1 MLEKAVQQ
9 GRSERRAEAYPL
21 GYVEGLSDAKTK
33 LAEFFSILLA
43 GGEVRMK
50 SGWMAAVVMIG
61 AVSMVGCVSQTKY
74 EEAMVDVDSAK
85 SELERTRAQKN
96 ALEQQV
102 KTLKDLN
109 VKFVNEAQVAH
120 DELERIQH
128 GRDKERGS
136 VEGRTKDLE
145 DRVKQLSFQ
154 NRAMRQEYGDVKQHN
169 ETLKSLVA
177 RYQKELKDQSRS
189 VTGTPAPSVP
199 SLSPA
204 PAGVPT
210 PPAMNAP
217 QSISSSMNVNK
228 ASAGD
233 MVLVLGLSKDV
244 ADRIVTNR
252 PYRVKGELVAKNVV
266 PKDTFDTIKDRISVS
281 P

>member
-1 MLEKAVQQ
+1 
-9 GRSERRAEAYPL
+9 
-21 GYVEGLSDAKTK
+21 
-33 LAEFFSILLA
+33 
-43 GGEVRMK
+43 MK

-61 AVSMVGCVSQTKY
+61 AVAMVGCVSQKKY
-74 EEAMVDVDSAK
+74 EEAMGDVESANL
-85 SELERTRAQKN
+85 ELERTRTQKN

-109 VKFVNEAQVAH
+109 VKFGNEAQVAH

-136 VEGRTKDLE
+136 VEGRTKELE
-145 DRVKQLSFQ
+145 NRVKQLSFQ
-154 NRAMRQEYGDVKQHN
+154 NRAMRHEYEDVKQHN

-177 RYQKELKDQSRS
+177 RYQKELKDQSRP
-189 VTGTPAPSVP
+189 VTAPPAPSVP
-199 SLSPA
+199 PLSPA
-204 PAGVPT
+204 PTGAPAS
-210 PPAMNAP
+210 PAMKAP
-217 QSISSSMNVNK
+217 EAMSSSMNVNK

-266 PKDTFDTIKDRISVS
+266 PKETFDKIKERISVS

>member
-1 MLEKAVQQ
+1 
-9 GRSERRAEAYPL
+9 
-21 GYVEGLSDAKTK
+21 
-33 LAEFFSILLA
+33 
-43 GGEVRMK
+43 MK
-50 SGWMAAVVMIG
+50 SGWMAVVVMIG
-61 AVSMVGCVSQTKY
+61 AVSMVGCVSQKKY

-85 SELERTRAQKN
+85 FELERTRAQKN

-109 VKFVNEAQVAH
+109 VKFGNEAQVSH

-136 VEGRTKDLE
+136 VEDRTKELE
-145 DRVKQLSFQ
+145 ARVKQLSFQ
-154 NRAMRQEYGDVKQHN
+154 NRSVRQEYEDVKRHN
-169 ETLKSLVA
+169 DTLKSLVA

-189 VTGTPAPSVP
+189 VTGSPAPSV
-199 SLSPA
+199 S
-204 PAGVPT
+204 PT
-210 PPAMNAP
+210 PTGEPTPLATKAP
-217 QSISSSMNVNK
+217 QSTSSSASMNVNK

-244 ADRIVTNR
+244 ADRIVSNR

>member
-1 MLEKAVQQ
+1 
-9 GRSERRAEAYPL
+9 
-21 GYVEGLSDAKTK
+21 
-33 LAEFFSILLA
+33 
-43 GGEVRMK
+43 MK

-61 AVSMVGCVSQTKY
+61 AVAMVGCVSQTKY
-74 EEAMVDVDSAK
+74 EEAMIDVDSAK
-85 SELERTRAQKN
+85 SELALARSQKN

-128 GRDKERGS
+128 SRDKERGS
-136 VEGRTKDLE
+136 VEGRTRELE
-145 DRVKQLSFQ
+145 NRVKQLSFQ
-154 NRAMRQEYGDVKQHN
+154 NRAVRHEYEDVKLHN

-189 VTGTPAPSVP
+189 VTGAPAPSAP

-204 PAGVPT
+204 PAGASAS
-210 PPAMNAP
+210 PAMKAP
-217 QSISSSMNVNK
+217 QSLPSSMNVNK

-266 PKDTFDTIKDRISVS
+266 PKDTFDTIKERISVS

>member
-1 MLEKAVQQ
+1 
-9 GRSERRAEAYPL
+9 
-21 GYVEGLSDAKTK
+21 
-33 LAEFFSILLA
+33 
-43 GGEVRMK
+43 MK
-50 SGWMAAVVMIG
+50 SVWMAAVVMIG
-61 AVSMVGCVSQTKY
+61 AVAMVGCVTQKKY
-74 EEAMVDVDSAK
+74 EEAMVDVESANL
-85 SELERTRAQKN
+85 ELERTRTQKN

-109 VKFVNEAQVAH
+109 VKFGNEAQVAH

-136 VEGRTKDLE
+136 VEGRTKELE

-154 NRAMRQEYGDVKQHN
+154 NRAMRHEYEDVKQHN

-177 RYQKELKDQSRS
+177 RYQKELKDQSRP
-189 VTGTPAPSVP
+189 VTVPPAPSVP
-199 SLSPA
+199 PLSPA
-204 PAGVPT
+204 PTVAPAS
-210 PPAMNAP
+210 PAMKSPEAM
-217 QSISSSMNVNK
+217 STSMNVNK

-266 PKDTFDTIKDRISVS
+266 PKETFDMIKERISVS

>member
-1 MLEKAVQQ
+1 MLKKAVQQ

-21 GYVEGLSDAKTK
+21 GYVEGLSDARTK
-33 LAEFFSILLA
+33 LADFFSILLV

-50 SGWMAAVVMIG
+50 SGWMASVVMIG
-61 AVSMVGCVSQTKY
+61 AVAMVGCVSQTKY

-85 SELERTRAQKN
+85 SELALARSQKN

-102 KTLKDLN
+102 RTLKDLN
-109 VKFVNEAQVAH
+109 VKFGNEAQVAH

-136 VEGRTKDLE
+136 VEGRTKELE

-154 NRAMRQEYGDVKQHN
+154 NRAVRHEYEDVKRLN

-189 VTGTPAPSVP
+189 VTAAPAPSAP

-204 PAGVPT
+204 PPGAPV
-210 PPAMNAP
+210 PPAMKAP
-217 QSISSSMNVNK
+217 QSLPSSMNVNK

-266 PKDTFDTIKDRISVS
+266 PKETFDMIKERINVS

>member
-1 MLEKAVQQ
+1 
-9 GRSERRAEAYPL
+9 
-21 GYVEGLSDAKTK
+21 
-33 LAEFFSILLA
+33 
-43 GGEVRMK
+43 MK

-61 AVSMVGCVSQTKY
+61 AVAMVGCVSQKKY
-74 EEAMVDVDSAK
+74 EEAMVDVESAK

-109 VKFVNEAQVAH
+109 VKFGNEAQVAH

-136 VEGRTKDLE
+136 VEGRTKELE
-145 DRVKQLSFQ
+145 DRVQQLSFQ
-154 NRAMRQEYGDVKQHN
+154 NRAVRHEYEDVRRHN

-177 RYQKELKDQSRS
+177 RYQKELKDQSRP

-199 SLSPA
+199 PLSPA
-204 PAGVPT
+204 PTGAPA
-210 PPAMNAP
+210 PPAVNAP
-217 QSISSSMNVNK
+217 QSLSSSMNVNK

-233 MVLVLGLSKDV
+233 MVLVLGLSKDM

-266 PKDTFDTIKDRISVS
+266 PKDTFDIIKDRISVS

>member
-1 MLEKAVQQ
+1 
-9 GRSERRAEAYPL
+9 
-21 GYVEGLSDAKTK
+21 
-33 LAEFFSILLA
+33 
-43 GGEVRMK
+43 MK
-50 SGWMAAVVMIG
+50 SWWMAAVVMIG
-61 AVSMVGCVSQTKY
+61 AVSVVGCVSQSKY
-74 EEAMVDVDSAK
+74 EEAMADADSTK
-85 SELERTRAQKN
+85 SELALARTQKN

-109 VKFVNEAQVAH
+109 MKFGNEAQVAH

-145 DRVKQLSFQ
+145 SSVRQLSFQ
-154 NRAMRQEYGDVKQHN
+154 NRALRLEYEDVKRHN

-189 VTGTPAPSVP
+189 VTSASAPSVP
-199 SLSPA
+199 AVSPVPSGMPASPA
-204 PAGVPT
+204 MT
-210 PPAMNAP
+210 PP
-217 QSISSSMNVNK
+217 QLLSSSMNVNK

-266 PKDTFDTIKDRISVS
+266 PKETFDLIKERISVS

>member
-1 MLEKAVQQ
+1 
-9 GRSERRAEAYPL
+9 
-21 GYVEGLSDAKTK
+21 
-33 LAEFFSILLA
+33 
-43 GGEVRMK
+43 MK
-50 SGWMAAVVMIG
+50 SGWMTAIVMIG
-61 AVSMVGCVSQTKY
+61 AVAMVGCVSQKKY

-109 VKFVNEAQVAH
+109 VKFGNEAQVAH

-136 VEGRTKDLE
+136 VEGRTKELE
-145 DRVKQLSFQ
+145 DRVKQLSLQ
-154 NRAMRQEYGDVKQHN
+154 NRGVRQEYEDVKRHN

-189 VTGTPAPSVP
+189 VTGALAPSV
-199 SLSPA
+199 SSSI
-204 PAGVPT
+204 PT
-210 PPAMNAP
+210 PPPAP
-217 QSISSSMNVNK
+217 GASPASPTMKPTQSIPSSMNVNK

-233 MVLVLGLSKDV
+233 MVLVLGLPKDM

-266 PKDTFDTIKDRISVS
+266 PKETFDMIKDRISVS

>member
-1 MLEKAVQQ
+1 
-9 GRSERRAEAYPL
+9 
-21 GYVEGLSDAKTK
+21 
-33 LAEFFSILLA
+33 
-43 GGEVRMK
+43 MK

-61 AVSMVGCVSQTKY
+61 AVAMVGCVSQKKY
-74 EEAMVDVDSAK
+74 EEAVADVDSAK

-109 VKFVNEAQVAH
+109 VKFGNEAQVAH

-136 VEGRTKDLE
+136 IEGRTKELE
-145 DRVKQLSFQ
+145 DRVKQLSLQ
-154 NRAMRQEYGDVKQHN
+154 NRAVRQEYEDVKRHN

-177 RYQKELKDQSRS
+177 RYQKELKDQSRAG
-189 VTGTPAPSVP
+189 TGALAPSTS
-199 SLSPA
+199 SLNPA
-204 PAGVPT
+204 PAGTPAV
-210 PPAMNAP
+210 PPAMKAP
-217 QSISSSMNVNK
+217 QPMASAMNVNK

-233 MVLVLGLSKDV
+233 MVLVLGLPKDV

-266 PKDTFDTIKDRISVS
+266 PKETFDMIKDRISVS

>member
-1 MLEKAVQQ
+1 
-9 GRSERRAEAYPL
+9 
-21 GYVEGLSDAKTK
+21 
-33 LAEFFSILLA
+33 
-43 GGEVRMK
+43 MK
-50 SGWMAAVVMIG
+50 SGWMAVVVMIG
-61 AVSMVGCVSQTKY
+61 AVSMVGCVSQKKY
-74 EEAMVDVDSAK
+74 EEAMVDVESAK

-109 VKFVNEAQVAH
+109 VKFGSEAQVAH

-136 VEGRTKDLE
+136 VEGRTKELE
-145 DRVKQLSFQ
+145 ARVKQLSFQ
-154 NRAMRQEYGDVKQHN
+154 NRAVRQEYEDVKRHN

-189 VTGTPAPSVP
+189 VTGPSAPSVP
-199 SLSPA
+199 SVSPA
-204 PAGVPT
+204 PAGAPA
-210 PPAMNAP
+210 PPAMKAP
-217 QSISSSMNVNK
+217 QPMSSSMNVNK

-233 MVLVLGLSKDV
+233 MVLVLGLPKDV
-244 ADRIVTNR
+244 ADRIVANR

-266 PKDTFDTIKDRISVS
+266 PKDTFDMIKERISVS